1 MVEEDEERPVN
12 QPGSLLKSLEVGTE
26 GGFVDELL
34 QPLEVFEGGFP
45 ILHQDFGGQLAPK
58 AVQVVLV
65 GRLDQDTMKVK
76 VLGSICGE
84 KTDRIILMKNRLDQE
99 KTEQLELL

>member
-1 MVEEDEERPVN
+1 
-12 QPGSLLKSLEVGTE
+12 
-26 GGFVDELL
+26 L

-76 VLGSICGE
+76 VLGSICGG
-84 KTDRIILMKNRLDQE
+84 KKQ
-99 KTEQLELL
+99 TE